1 MPLVAPFVFF
11 RRKYVSV
18 ANKLLEDAEQ
28 FGCLVQLGGLEP
40 PTSCSTGRL
49 FHCSRLVT
57 VTYPETIFILLF
69 NTLAVGHMLSSVRLW
84 QG

>member
-28 FGCLVQLGGLEP
+28 FGCLVQLGGY
-40 PTSCSTGRL
+40 CRRSTLSLINLAFLLAKDRL
-49 FHCSRLVT
+49 L
-57 VTYPETIFILLF
+57 
-69 NTLAVGHMLSSVRLW
+69 
-84 QG
+84 